1 MTSPTRRHDG
11 SHRVVV
17 TGMGAV
23 SGFGVGTERL
33 WAGIASGGSAI
44 GPVVR
49 TFEGMS
55 VTVPAAIAPYRPL
68 DHFTS
73 SELQICEPFVR
84 LGRMAAREALGQAGL
99 AGDADALAG
108 AGVILGCGGGGELT
122 REETAIQLFHRRR
135 PRAHPLTVPRTNHQA
150 VVSHIAAEHGIQ
162 GPSFVISTGCA
173 SGSHAI
179 AQAVATVRHGYAER
193 ALAGGVEY
201 NAIYAVMR
209 AFDAAR
215 TVARDTCRPFS
226 AGRSGFAFGEG
237 AGVLVIETM
246 EAARRR
252 GAAIHAEVAGIGLS
266 TDVADPVQPTVAGPV
281 RALETA
287 LADAAVAPADIAYV
301 NAHGTGTQ
309 LNDVVETHVVK
320 LVFGDHARRLM
331 MSSTKSQIGH
341 CFGAAGALE
350 LITTILGMAAGVVP
364 PTANYV
370 APDPDCDLDY
380 VIEGARR
387 QPFATAVSESFAFG
401 GLNAAL
407 VVRRDR

>member
-1 MTSPTRRHDG
+1 
-11 SHRVVV
+11 
-17 TGMGAV
+17 
-23 SGFGVGTERL
+23 
-33 WAGIASGGSAI
+33 
-44 GPVVR
+44 
-49 TFEGMS
+49 
-55 VTVPAAIAPYRPL
+55 
-68 DHFTS
+68 
-73 SELQICEPFVR
+73 
-84 LGRMAAREALGQAGL
+84 
-99 AGDADALAG
+99 
-108 AGVILGCGGGGELT
+108 
-122 REETAIQLFHRRR
+122 
-135 PRAHPLTVPRTNHQA
+135 
-150 VVSHIAAEHGIQ
+150 
-162 GPSFVISTGCA
+162 
-173 SGSHAI
+173 
-179 AQAVATVRHGYAER
+179 
-193 ALAGGVEY
+193 
-201 NAIYAVMR
+201 
-209 AFDAAR
+209 
-215 TVARDTCRPFS
+215 
-226 AGRSGFAFGEG
+226 

-287 LADAAVAPADIAYV
+287 LADAAIAPADIAYV

-309 LNDVVETHVVK
+309 LNDVVETNVVK

-350 LITTILGMAAGVVP
+350 LITTILGMAAGTVP

-380 VIEGARR
+380 VIDGARR

-407 VVRRDR
+407 VVRRDW